1 MLCGDINYSLR
12 CTLTI
17 SWVIAHK
24 TLMGNVIHILY
35 NRSMDLKRGV
45 ITQPTMFAGERKGDI
60 YSIIFHIVPSS
71 CLLVH

>member
-17 SWVIAHK
+17 SWVIAQE
-24 TLMGNVIHILY
+24 TLMGDIRHIIH
-35 NRSMDLKRGV
+35 NGNMDLKRGV
-45 ITQPTMFAGERKGDI
+45 ITKPIMFAGERERDI
-60 YSIIFHIVPSS
+60 YSIIFHIFPSP